1 MFKNIPN
8 VFSKKAYKKADKNS
22 ASFYKFK
29 NPNFFYIQNRK
40 YVQKTISRYRPWD
53 SAATA

>member
-8 VFSKKAYKKADKNS
+8 IFSKKVLCKKAEKNS

-29 NPNFFYIQNRK
+29 NPHFFYPEQNID
-40 YVQKTISRYRPWD
+40 QKTISRYRPCY